1 MDRPSTGQSPRRR
14 LFRPMS
20 LLAATA
26 LAGAL
31 TLTVPA
37 AEGAPEKHPTPVDEP
52 GVTANLWE
60 WSWKSIAAECAVLA
74 KDGYTGVQVA
84 PPQNSLKRTE
94 LGNGSDTILHPW
106 WEVYQPVTY
115 DLTSRMGT
123 EDQFKTM
130 VTKCRQA
137 GVKVYVDA
145 VINHMTGQGH
155 TSYGGVDYKPYDYPD
170 YDPDDFHFKVGECLR
185 VTAASR
191 TSTTSCKSSSATWSA

>member
-1 MDRPSTGQSPRRR
+1 MLRRI
-14 LFRPMS
+14 S

-26 LAGAL
+26 LAGTL

-37 AEGAPEKHPTPVDEP
+37 AQGAPEKRPTPVDEP

-60 WSWKSIAAECAVLA
+60 WNWKSIGRECSILAE
-74 KDGYTGVQVA
+74 DGYTGVQVA

-94 LGNGSDTILHPW
+94 LGSGSDTILHPW

-123 EDQFKTM
+123 EDQFKAM
-130 VTKCRQA
+130 VTKCRKA

-145 VINHMTGQGH
+145 VINHMTGQGN
-155 TSYGGVDYKPYDYPD
+155 TSYGGVDYKPYHYR
-170 YDPDDFHFKVGECLR
+170 GLR
-185 VTAASR
+185 TE
-191 TSTTSCKSSSATWSA
+191 